1 MILGVLPAR
10 FRELFNNR
18 LSSTKGNY
26 IACCF
31 EKGKTSVT
39 IWARNK
45 VIPCTGVT
53 CIKAA
58 TVRPATS
65 YFVLSKSSTLKRG
78 ASLLLKYCH
87 MSHAYRYRLEQYSG
101 KRERGKFVIQICLW
115 HQLNRQ
121 PKVVQLNQIEC
132 VTYLRRAIYLSRF
145 LLGFAAF

>member
-1 MILGVLPAR
+1 MSPCAYLKGVSHMILGVLPAR

-18 LSSTKGNY
+18 LSSTKGNC

-45 VIPCTGVT
+45 VIPCTGLT

-87 MSHAYRYRLEQYSG
+87 S
-101 KRERGKFVIQICLW
+101 F
-115 HQLNRQ
+115 
-121 PKVVQLNQIEC
+121 
-132 VTYLRRAIYLSRF
+132 F
-145 LLGFAAF
+145 FAAPFPLFRLLSFCPSSFILFDFFDSELITLGLKLYLIHEKVLSI